1 MRFLFKAYVCVY
13 LFDLKQLIYNV
24 LRQVLRRHLIHIFE
38 YEFPEH
44 YGEVIQIVING
55 SSDQKLMPNVLMDLL
70 KSIYKLANCNGLQ
83 NESQMQSTAKL
94 KEDIINF
101 ATTQKLLSFK
111 DIQDTMGLL
120 ARHFQS
126 ERLQHG
132 LHGLYPKHK
141 NYCDPITLLFKSLG
155 YSIVVAA
162 VHAYPGLLADN
173 RKQ

>member
-1 MRFLFKAYVCVY
+1 
-13 LFDLKQLIYNV
+13 
-24 LRQVLRRHLIHIFE
+24 
-38 YEFPEH
+38 
-44 YGEVIQIVING
+44 
-55 SSDQKLMPNVLMDLL
+55 MDLL
-70 KSIYKLANCNGLQ
+70 KSIYKLANCTGLQ
-83 NESQMQSTAKL
+83 IDSQMQSTTKL

-141 NYCDPITLLFKSLG
+141 NYCDTIALLFKSLG

-173 RKQ
+173 RK